1 MGGSAGICK
10 YWRVQPITGPRI
22 PTQARELLPTFTN
35 TELTAGT
42 KGAKGLKNAEPEDIA
57 NAIVGLI
64 DHPKRRVAVTR
75 AAGLV
80 VASAKLMPG
89 PVAEFVGRR
98 FGMEHAFLDD
108 VDQEARKAYEN
119 RARGVDT

>member
-1 MGGSAGICK
+1 MHFSG
-10 YWRVQPITGPRI
+10 V
-22 PTQARELLPTFTN
+22 LPTFTN

-98 FGMEHAFLDD
+98 FGIEHAFLDD

-119 RARGVDT
+119 RARGVDTYS